1 MTPPQSPR
9 DDFIT
14 RLRSSWKQALPDVD
28 TSPLEL
34 LGRIARI
41 SALSIQ
47 QLDRVLA
54 SSGVSRSEFDVLCAL
69 ARSDRPLRASE
80 VTAETM
86 LSGAATTKLT
96 SRLEAIGL
104 VRRQRLER
112 DGRVVLL
119 ELTDGGRNLVETE
132 FPRCLDHDRELLAG
146 LDDGEQ
152 AVLASLL
159 QRISGNAENSR

>member
-1 MTPPQSPR
+1 MTLPESPR

-14 RLRSSWKQALPDVD
+14 RLRSSWKRALPEVD
-28 TSPLEL
+28 TSPVEL
-34 LGRIARI
+34 LGRITRI

-47 QLDRVLA
+47 QLDRVLV
-54 SSGVSRSEFDVLCAL
+54 SSGISRSEFDVLCAL

-104 VRRQRLER
+104 ILRQRLER

-119 ELTDGGRNLVETE
+119 QLTDAGRNLVETE
-132 FPRCLDHDRELLAG
+132 FPRCVAHDRELLAG
-146 LDDGEQ
+146 LDDSEQ
-152 AVLASLL
+152 RVLASLL
-159 QRISGNAENSR
+159 QRISANAESSR